1 MHRYLVALG
10 SNMRLPGVGGPRHVL
25 DEAIRRIEDSG
36 ARVEKRSRT
45 ISSRPIGP
53 SSRTYA
59 NGAAQIASPLDP
71 PEFLAMLQ
79 GIERDLG
86 RTRRGAAWR
95 ARTIDLDIVLW
106 DGGAWHSEHLA
117 IPHPRFRE
125 RPFVLAP
132 LAEIAPGWRDPDSN
146 LTARQLFAR
155 LTRPHPL
162 PRCAPWS
169 GP

>member
-1 MHRYLVALG
+1 
-10 SNMRLPGVGGPRHVL
+10 MRLPGVGGPRHVL
-25 DEAIRRIEDSG
+25 DEAIQRIEDSG

-59 NGAAQIASPLDP
+59 NSAAQIASPLDP
-71 PEFLAMLQ
+71 PGFLAMLQ

-106 DGGAWHSEHLA
+106 NGGIWRSDRLA

-125 RPFVLAP
+125 RRFVLGP
-132 LAEIAPGWRDPDSN
+132 LAEIAPCWRDPESH
-146 LTARQLFAR
+146 LAARYLFAR
-155 LTRPHPL
+155 LTRPNPL